1 MLNTAIIGLAAAMVM
16 AAKGETS
23 YLNVNEEAFLVQKSG
38 IVSIVEDEEDLFF
51 GLASREDGV
60 TGFYISDNGWV
71 RTKTKVKSADEKYDW
86 EFQITGG
93 TLDVN

>member
-1 MLNTAIIGLAAAMVM
+1 MLNSTIIGLAAAMVM

-23 YLNVNEEAFLVQKSG
+23 YMNIDERAYLVQETG
-38 IVSIVEDEEDLFF
+38 ITQIVDSEEDIFF
-51 GLASREDGV
+51 GLASRKDGV
-60 TGFYISDNGWV
+60 TGLYISDNGWM
-71 RTKTKVKSADEKYDW
+71 RTKTRVISIEDNNNW